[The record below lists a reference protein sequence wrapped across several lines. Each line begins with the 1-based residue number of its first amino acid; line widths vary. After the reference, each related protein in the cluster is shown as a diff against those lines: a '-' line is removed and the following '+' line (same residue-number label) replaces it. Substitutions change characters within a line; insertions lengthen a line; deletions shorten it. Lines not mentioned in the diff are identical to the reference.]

1 MEVVMK
7 NVMLLAVVLQLMILG
22 CATRQVTPSGP
33 PISVPFVKLIQPTF
47 VKEYENKV
55 VSFDAVYLKTIT
67 EGNLIPD
74 EYKQGYIR
82 IMLTADVLGSGNAVA
97 KYTYVV
103 VPVGFADRV
112 LAFKAQ
118 TKLSIVADAVPIIVV
133 TNNGFTKTRTL
144 LLVVKSLQER

>member
-1 MEVVMK
+1 MEDVMK
-7 NVMLLAVVLQLMILG
+7 KVLLLAIVLQLTILG
-22 CATRQVTPSGP
+22 CATRPVTPSGP
-33 PISVPFVKLIQPTF
+33 PTAVPFVKLIQPTF

-67 EGNLIPD
+67 EGNLIPE

-82 IMLTADVLGSGNAVA
+82 ILLTSDVLGSGNAMA

-103 VPVGFADRV
+103 VPVSLADQV

-118 TKLSIVADAVPIIVV
+118 TKLAIVADAVPIIVV

-144 LLVVKSLQER
+144 LFVVKSLQER